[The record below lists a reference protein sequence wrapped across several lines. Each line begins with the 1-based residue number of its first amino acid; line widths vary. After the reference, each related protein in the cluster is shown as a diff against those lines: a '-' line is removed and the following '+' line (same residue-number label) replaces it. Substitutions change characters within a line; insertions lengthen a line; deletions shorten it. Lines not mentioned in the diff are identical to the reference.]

1 MIRKQ
6 TPWFMLHSPEIG
18 KAFEGFHKVCE
29 EDGVLDKKTKELFM
43 LALTSV
49 FRSTSSIDEHLNRAL
64 KAGAIKEEI
73 TETIAYYSGRR
84 GFGTAHL

>member
-1 MIRKQ
+1 
-6 TPWFMLHSPEIG
+6 MLHSPEIG

>member
-29 EDGVLDKKTKELFM
+29 EDGVLDKKTIELLM

-64 KAGAIKEEI
+64 IAGATKEEI